1 MDERVGYEGSFNDYD
16 EYDDDAAEEELE
28 DDGSGGEDDQLEPY
42 QDAEADL
49 DYADDADAGGFQEQD
64 RVEHQLDHANDDG
77 RQASFDERFDEWR
90 KRVRAGRKGPFVP
103 LDTRGYQGPVFV
115 RVKDLQPSPPDR
127 PEPEPDVP

>member
-1 MDERVGYEGSFNDYD
+1 MDERLGGYEGNCYDYD
-16 EYDDDAAEEELE
+16 EYDDAAAEEELE

-77 RQASFDERFDEWR
+77 RQASFGERFPKWR
-90 KRVRAGRKGPFVP
+90 KRVRDLRQDPFVP
-103 LDTRGYQGPVFV
+103 PQTRGYQGPAFV
-115 RVKDLQPSPPDR
+115 RVKDLQDGH
-127 PEPEPDVP
+127 